1 MSETDLTTR
10 RAQLS
15 AAKRALLEK
24 RLTGQDAGRVE
35 NKTIPRRQARSHVP
49 LSFAQQR
56 LWFLHQMEPDSIAYN
71 MPTALRLTGR
81 LDTDALEWSINEI
94 IRRHESLRTTFR
106 LVDNQP
112 VQVIAEQ
119 LTLKIPVVDLQTLPA
134 GEREAKVVRLA
145 TEEAQR
151 LFDIEAGPLVRAR
164 LLRLNAEECVLIFT
178 MHHIISDGWSLGVLV
193 REMATLYKS
202 YVEGEASPLAELP
215 VQYADFAEWQRE
227 WLTKGN
233 LERQLQYWKQ
243 QLGGE
248 FPVLELPTDRVRPPR
263 QSFRGAVRRFAL
275 SEELSA
281 AVKSLGR
288 QEGATLFMTLLA
300 AFQSLL
306 HRYTDQTDILV
317 GTGIANRNRAEIESL
332 IGFFVN
338 TLVLR
343 TDFGG
348 RPTFRELL
356 RRVRDLTL
364 GAYAH
369 QDLPFERVV
378 EELQPAR
385 DLSRNPIFQVS
396 FALQNAPMQ
405 ELELPGLALK
415 TQEFESLTTRFD
427 LECHMWDVAG
437 GLQGFLFYST
447 DLFEEA
453 TVERLLAHYRKFL
466 EEVVANPDQCMSE
479 IRFLTEDERRKLLL
493 EWNETQHPVTR
504 DICAHRLFEEQ
515 AAKTPG
521 ALAVEFAGE
530 QLTYAELNERANRLA
545 HHLRGLGV
553 GPESLVGICI
563 ERSNEMLT
571 GLLAILKAG
580 GAFVPLDPA
589 YPPQRLSFML
599 KDARPSVVLTKQRW
613 LQRLPRGEAR
623 MVCLDAGRELFA
635 RESAENSH
643 DAVTPE
649 NLAYVIYTSGSTGL
663 PKGVAIRHGSL
674 MNLVRWHQRVYEVS
688 SADRATQ
695 VAGLAFDASVWE
707 VWPYL
712 TTGASIHIADEE
724 TRLSPEKLIEW
735 LDTKRIT
742 VSFLPTPL
750 AEAVLDERWPPAVCL
765 RTLLTG
771 GDRLRRAPRRGLP
784 FRLANNY
791 GPTENT
797 VVTTWTF
804 VAEDNGSDPPDDGN
818 ETHDGSGTPPPIGR
832 PVDNAQV
839 YVLDGELRLAPIGV
853 AGELFVGG
861 ENLARGYW
869 NRPDLTAESF
879 IPHPFSVE
887 PGARLYRTG
896 DRVRLLG
903 DGQIEFLGRGDEQV
917 KVRGFRIELGE
928 VEAALGEQEEVR
940 EAVVVAREDSA
951 GEKRLVAYV
960 VARAE
965 VQGVYQ
971 ERAQLEQQHIEQW
984 QTLYDDTYAHAETTA
999 DEPLFNI
1006 AGWNSSYTGEPIPPE
1021 EMREW
1026 QESSLARLLKLKPRR
1041 VLEIGCGTGLLLLQI
1056 APHCEAYTGTDFS
1069 PVALDYVRR
1078 QLANVGLEES
1088 RVKLLQR
1095 MAHQFEGIEDASFDA
1110 VVLNSVVQYFPDL
1123 DYFLRVLEG
1132 ALKAVRPGGFVY
1144 LGDLRN
1150 QCLLEAFHASVQ
1162 MYQASSSTDSA
1173 TLKQRVRRNI
1183 ETEEE
1188 LLLDPALFAALKRRF
1203 PHIGGVEVQLQR
1215 GRAHNE
1221 LTRFRYQVVLHVGE
1235 PSHVVECPTIDWQT
1249 ESLNPGALRQLLME
1263 KQPETLGVRR
1273 VPNARV
1279 WADVRLVELL
1289 NQSSDSETVSELC
1302 EAGRAAQEEAIDPE
1316 DVWSLSKTLPYEVDV
1331 RWSDAGAGEYFDIVL
1346 RRRAEAS
1353 QADSRETFLSLP
1365 EETHTPKA
1373 LALYASNPLHG
1384 RLVRQLIPR
1393 LRRHLEDTLPD
1404 YMIPASFVLLDVLP
1418 LTPNGKVDRRAL
1430 PVPDEAR
1437 PGQVGDFVAP
1447 STPVEELLSRL
1458 WAEVLRVESVGMRDD
1473 FFALGGHSL
1482 LATRLVSR
1490 VRESFGVELPVR
1502 SLFEAPTVRDLAR
1515 HVEAALRDRTGEQ
1528 APPVV
1533 RVSRE
1538 ANLPLSFAQ
1547 QRLWFLHELEPT
1559 SSFYNVPVAVRLRGR
1574 LHIDA
1579 MQRTLNEIVRR
1590 HESLR
1595 TSFPTMDAQPVE
1607 SIVPTL
1613 ALDLPLID
1621 LSTLREDERE
1631 REAQRRATEEAR
1643 VPFNLA
1649 TGPLM
1654 RARLVRLGAEDHVLL
1669 VTMHH
1674 IVSDGWSMGV
1684 LIKEVGALYRAFI
1697 EDEPSPLAELPVQYA
1712 DFAVWQ
1718 RRWLAGEVFET
1729 HLRYWRRQ
1737 LGGELPVL
1745 NLPTDKP
1752 RPEVQSF
1759 RGSSQSLQLPVP
1771 LAEALNALSK
1781 REGVTLFM
1789 LLLAACKALLSRY
1802 AEQSDIVI
1810 GSPIANRNR
1819 VELEGLIGFFV
1830 NTLVLRTDL
1839 SGNPTFRELVGRVR
1853 AVALEAYAHQDMP
1866 FEQLVE
1872 QMQPERTMSHNPL
1885 FQVMFQM
1892 ENTPK
1897 EDLPLPGLVLSPVEV
1912 ERVTTQFDLSFDVM
1926 ENDEGLVVVAEYST
1940 DLFNSA
1946 SISSML
1952 RRWQILLEGVVAN
1965 PEARLD
1971 ELPLLTGAER
1981 EQLLGGWN
1989 ETRTAFPAQRSLQEL
2004 FEAQVAARPGA
2015 LAVVSDKEQLTF
2027 AELNRRAN
2035 RLAHLLAARGMGAES
2050 LVGLC
2055 LERSAQM
2062 IVALL
2067 GILKAGAAYLPLDP
2081 TLPRERLAFMLKDA
2095 SVSALLTEEQFST
2108 RLPEHRAQVIYL
2120 DPERE
2125 AIASENETDASEN
2138 EANPVRAGTTQNLA
2152 YVIYTSGST
2161 GRPKGVAV
2169 SHQSLVNHSLAVS
2182 AAYGLTTDDRV
2193 LQFASI
2199 SFDVAAEEIFSTL
2212 LSGASILLPSEKV
2225 LDGVGLLRLIEEEKL
2240 SVLNLPAPFWHAWVR
2255 ELAATGRSVPPCLRL
2270 LVVGSEKV
2278 SLEAF
2283 DAWRR
2288 LVSGVRL
2295 LNAYGT
2301 SETTIT
2307 STLSEP
2313 DASASAEGVGSSLP
2327 IGRPIANTRVYI
2339 LDHHVQPVPAGV
2351 PGELYIGGAGLARG
2365 YMMRPLLTAERFIP
2379 DPFGLE
2385 AGARMYRTGDRARF
2399 LSDGQIEFLGR
2410 SDQQLKLRGYRI
2422 EPGEIESAL
2431 KRHPAVREALVLAR
2445 EDSTGDK
2452 RLVAYVTQSAE
2463 ISKSLAA
2470 SLDRELEEGQLAQWQ
2485 IVHDDEVFNQTAPL
2499 ADPTFNISGWN
2510 SSYTGLPIAT
2520 EEMREWVD
2528 DAVGRILSLEPK
2540 RALEIGCGTGLL
2552 LFRLAEHC
2560 ESYVGTDFSP
2570 AALGYVRQQ
2579 LAARSGRDG
2588 EVVLLERRAD
2598 DFRDIESN
2606 SFDAVI
2612 LNSVVQYFPSVAY
2625 LLRVLEGAVRATRP
2639 GGFVFV
2645 GDVRSLPLLEAFHTS
2660 VELAK
2665 ADAALPLEQLRQL
2678 VRKRIGDEEELIL
2691 DPAFFDVLKEHLPQ
2705 VSHVEILPKRAR
2717 LQNEMTRFRYQVVIH
2732 VGEQTAKPA
2741 PPAWLDYQKEPLS
2754 LEALRQR
2761 LTATQPETLGL
2772 RNVTNARTSEAARA
2786 FEMLERLAAQRSDK
2800 PESPANV
2807 GEFREILRQSEGK
2820 GLDPQEMWAL
2830 GVECSYQAHISWAQQ
2845 SPDGRFD
2852 VLFKRPSQAQSKM
2865 VEESDGV
2872 VIFPHDIT
2880 RRKEW
2885 SEYANNPLQGKFA
2898 RYLIPQLRNALGEQL
2913 PDYMMP
2919 SSFVLLDEWPLTPGG
2934 KIDLHALP
2942 APDSVR
2948 PQGQGA
2954 SVAPRTPVEQTLAL
2968 IWAELLGLARI
2979 GIHDNFFES
2988 GGHSLL
2994 ATQLISRVRE
3004 KFQVEIALR
3013 QLFERPTIDLFATV
3027 IEEAQRGSAE
3037 LQTPAIV
3044 PVARQAHRMKRSA
3057 IRRPSQ

>member
-24 RLTGQDAGRVE
+24 RLTGQPAGLAE
-35 NKTIPRRQARSHVP
+35 NQTIPRRQARSHAP

-56 LWFLHQMEPDSIAYN
+56 LWFLHQLEPDSIAYN
-71 MPTALRLTGR
+71 MPTALRLTGQ
-81 LDTDALEWSINEI
+81 LDTDALEWGINEI
-94 IRRHESLRTTFR
+94 IRRHQSLRTTFR

-112 VQVIAEQ
+112 VQVITEQ
-119 LTLKIPVVDLQTLPA
+119 LTLKIPVVDLQTFPA
-134 GEREAKVVRLA
+134 ADREANVVRLA

-151 LFDIEAGPLVRAR
+151 PFDLEAGPLVRAR
-164 LLRLNAEECVLIFT
+164 LLRLNAEESVLIFT
-178 MHHIISDGWSLGVLV
+178 MHHIISDGWSMGVLV
-193 REMATLYKS
+193 NEMAALYKS
-202 YVEGEASPLAELP
+202 YVEGQASPLAELP
-215 VQYADFAEWQRE
+215 VQYADFAQWQRE
-227 WLTKGN
+227 WLMKGN

-243 QLGGE
+243 QLGGT
-248 FPVLELPTDRVRPPR
+248 FPVLELPTDKPRPPR

-281 AVKSLGR
+281 AIKSLSR

-306 HRYTDQTDILV
+306 HRYTNQTDILV
-317 GTGIANRNRAEIESL
+317 GTGIANRNRAEIERL

-343 TDFGG
+343 VDFGG

-364 GAYAH
+364 AAYSN

-405 ELELPGLALK
+405 ELELPGLALR

-427 LECHMWDVAG
+427 LECHMWDVPG

-453 TVERLLAHYRKFL
+453 TIERLLAHYQKLL
-466 EEVVANPDQCMSE
+466 EAVVANPDARVSE
-479 IRFLTEDERRKLLL
+479 IEFLTDDERRKLLV
-493 EWNETQHPVTR
+493 EWNETQHPAPR
-504 DICAHRLFEEQ
+504 DICVQRLFEEQ

-521 ALAVEFAGE
+521 ALAVESAGE

-545 HHLRGLGV
+545 HHLRRCGV
-553 GPESLVGICI
+553 GPESLVCLCI
-563 ERSNEMLT
+563 ERSSEMLT

-589 YPPQRLSFML
+589 YPPQRLAFML
-599 KDARPSVVLTKQRW
+599 KDARPSVVLTEQRW
-613 LQRLPRGEAR
+613 LQRLPEGEAR
-623 MVCLDAGRELFA
+623 MVCLDAGRELIA
-635 RESAENSH
+635 QESAENPR
-643 DAVTPE
+643 DTLTPA
-649 NLAYVIYTSGSTGL
+649 NLAYVIYTSGSTGM
-663 PKGVAIRHGSL
+663 PKGVAITHGSL

-712 TTGASIHIADEE
+712 TAGASIHIADEE

-735 LDTKRIT
+735 LDIKRIT
-742 VSFLPTPL
+742 VGFLPTPL
-750 AEAVLDERWPPAVCL
+750 AEAVLDEQWPPRVDL

-771 GDRLRRAPRRGLP
+771 GDRLRRAPRKGLP

-804 VAEDNGSDPPDDGN
+804 VAED
-818 ETHDGSGTPPPIGR
+818 DGSETPPPIGR

-839 YVLDGELRLAPIGV
+839 YVLDGELRPAPIGV

-861 ENLARGYW
+861 ENLARGYL
-869 NRPDLTAESF
+869 NRPDLTAERF
-879 IPHPFSVE
+879 IPHPFGEE
-887 PGARLYRTG
+887 PGVRLYRTG
-896 DRVRLLG
+896 DRVRVLG
-903 DGQIEFLGRGDEQV
+903 DGNIEFLGRKDEQV

-928 VEAALGEQEEVR
+928 IEATLGEQEEVK
-940 EAVVVAREDSA
+940 EAVVVARDDGA

-960 VARAE
+960 VPRAE
-965 VQGVYQ
+965 VQGVQQ
-971 ERAQLEQQHIEQW
+971 ERARLEQQHISQW
-984 QTLYDDTYAHAETTA
+984 RTLYDDTYAHAETTTT

-1026 QESSLARLLKLKPRR
+1026 RESSLARLLSLKPRR

-1056 APHCEAYTGTDFS
+1056 APHCDAYTGTDFS

-1078 QLANVGLEES
+1078 QLANAGLDES

-1095 MAHQFEGIEDASFDA
+1095 MAHQFEEIEDASFDA
-1110 VVLNSVVQYFPDL
+1110 VIINSVVQYFPDL

-1132 ALKAVRPGGFVY
+1132 ALKAVKHGGFVY

-1150 QCLLEAFHASVQ
+1150 HRLLEAFHTSVQ
-1162 MYQASSSTDSA
+1162 AYQASPSTDSA

-1188 LLLDPALFAALKRRF
+1188 LLLDPALFAALRERF
-1203 PHIGGVEVQLQR
+1203 PRIGGVEVQLQR

-1235 PSHVVECPTIDWQT
+1235 PPPAGECPIVDWQKDGLT
-1249 ESLNPGALRQLLME
+1249 PGALRQLLIE
-1263 KQPETLGVRR
+1263 QEPKTLGVRR

-1289 NQSSDSETVSELC
+1289 NHSNDSETLSELC
-1302 EAGRAAQEEAIDPE
+1302 EAGRAAQEGAIDPE
-1316 DVWSLSKTLPYEVDV
+1316 DVWSLSETLPYEVDV

-1346 RRRAEAS
+1346 RRRAEGS
-1353 QADSRETFLSLP
+1353 QADARESFLSLP
-1365 EETHTPKA
+1365 EEAHTPKA

-1393 LRRHLEDTLPD
+1393 LRGHLEDKLPD
-1404 YMIPASFVLLDVLP
+1404 YMIPASFVLLDALP

-1430 PVPDEAR
+1430 PAPDEAR
-1437 PGQVGDFVAP
+1437 PEQAGAFVAP

-1502 SLFEAPTVRDLAR
+1502 SLFEAPTVRELAG
-1515 HVEAALRDRTGEQ
+1515 HVEAALRDRSGTQ

-1538 ANLPLSFAQ
+1538 AELPLSFAQ

-1559 SSFYNVPVAVRLRGR
+1559 SSFYNVPIAVRLRGR
-1574 LHIDA
+1574 LQLDA
-1579 MQRTLNEIVRR
+1579 MKRTLNDIVRR

-1595 TSFPTMDAQPVE
+1595 TSFPTIDAQPVQ
-1607 SIVPTL
+1607 SIAPTL
-1613 ALDLPLID
+1613 ALDLALID

-1631 REAQRRATEEAR
+1631 HEAQRRATEEAR

-1649 TGPLM
+1649 MGPLM
-1654 RARLVRLGAEDHVLL
+1654 RASILRLDAEDHVLL

-1684 LIKEVGALYRAFI
+1684 LIREVGALYRAFI
-1697 EDEPSPLAELPVQYA
+1697 EGEPSPLAELPVQYA

-1729 HLRYWRRQ
+1729 HLRYWKRQ

-1752 RPEVQSF
+1752 RPEMQSF
-1759 RGSSQSLQLPVP
+1759 RGSSQSLQLPLQVI
-1771 LAEALNALSK
+1771 EALNALAQ

-1789 LLLAACKALLSRY
+1789 LLLAAFKALLARY
-1802 AEQSDIVI
+1802 TEQSDIVI

-1830 NTLVLRTDL
+1830 NTLALRTDL
-1839 SGNPTFRELVGRVR
+1839 SGNPTFRELTGRVR

-1872 QMQPERTMSHNPL
+1872 QLQPERTMSRNPL

-1897 EDLPLPGLVLSPVEV
+1897 EELPLPGLVLSPVEV

-1946 SISSML
+1946 TISALL
-1952 RRWQILLEGVVAN
+1952 RRWQILLEGIVAN

-1971 ELPLLTGAER
+1971 ELPLLTDTER
-1981 EQLLGGWN
+1981 AKLLRGWN
-1989 ETRTAFPAQRSLQEL
+1989 ETRREFPAERSLQEL
-2004 FEAQVAARPGA
+2004 FEAQVAARPDA
-2015 LAVVSDKEQLTF
+2015 SAVVAGKEQLTF
-2027 AELNRRAN
+2027 ADLNRRAN
-2035 RLAHLLAARGMGAES
+2035 QLAHFLAARGTGPES
-2050 LVGLC
+2050 VVGLC
-2055 LERSAQM
+2055 VERSAQM

-2067 GILKAGAAYLPLDP
+2067 GILKTGGAYLPLDP
-2081 TLPRERLAFMLKDA
+2081 SLPRERLAFMLEDA
-2095 SVSALLTEEQFST
+2095 AVSVLLTEERFST
-2108 RLPEHRAQVIYL
+2108 QLPEHRAQVIHL
-2120 DPERE
+2120 DKERE
-2125 AIASENETDASEN
+2125 AIASENE
-2138 EANPVRAGTTQNLA
+2138 ANPVWTGTTKNLA

-2169 SHQSLVNHSLAVS
+2169 SHQSFVNHSLAVS
-2182 AAYGLTTDDRV
+2182 EAYGLTTDDRV

-2199 SFDVAAEEIFSTL
+2199 SFDVAAEEIFSAL
-2212 LSGASILLPSEKV
+2212 LSGAGIVLPSEKV
-2225 LDGVGLLRLIEEEKL
+2225 LDSAGLLRLIEDEKL
-2240 SVLNLPAPFWHAWVR
+2240 SVLNLPAPFWHAWMR
-2255 ELAATGRSVPPCLRL
+2255 ELAATGRGLPPGLRL

-2283 DAWRR
+2283 AAWQR
-2288 LVSGVRL
+2288 LALGVRL
-2295 LNAYGT
+2295 INAYGT

-2307 STLSEP
+2307 STLYEP
-2313 DASASAEGVGSSLP
+2313 DESVPAEGIGSSLP
-2327 IGRPIANTRVYI
+2327 IGRPIANTQVYI
-2339 LDHHVQPVPAGV
+2339 LDSHLQPVPAGV
-2351 PGELYIGGAGLARG
+2351 PGELYLGGMGLARG
-2365 YMMRPLLTAERFIP
+2365 YLMRPALTADRFIP

-2431 KRHPAVREALVLAR
+2431 KRHRAVREALVLAR
-2445 EDSTGDK
+2445 EDSSGDK

-2463 ISKSLAA
+2463 ASELLAA
-2470 SLDRELEEGQLAQWQ
+2470 SLDKELEEGQLAQWQ
-2485 IVHDDEVFNQTAPL
+2485 MVHDDEVFNHTAPL

-2510 SSYTGLPIAT
+2510 SSYTGEPIAA

-2528 DAVGRILSLEPK
+2528 DAVGRILSLGPK
-2540 RALEIGCGTGLL
+2540 RVLEIGCGTGLL
-2552 LFRLAEHC
+2552 LFRLASHC
-2560 ESYVGTDFSP
+2560 ESYVGIDFS
-2570 AALGYVRQQ
+2570 ATALGYVQQQ
-2579 LAARSGRDG
+2579 LTARGGRDG
-2588 EVVLLERRAD
+2588 VVVLLERRAD
-2598 DFRDIESN
+2598 DFRDIEAN

-2612 LNSVVQYFPSVAY
+2612 LNSVVQYFPSVVY
-2625 LLRVLEGAVRATRP
+2625 LLRVLEGAIKATRP

-2645 GDVRSLPLLEAFHTS
+2645 GDVRSLPLLEAFHAS

-2665 ADAALPLEQLRQL
+2665 ADAALPVEELRQL
-2678 VRKRIGDEEELIL
+2678 IRKRAGDEEELIL
-2691 DPAFFDVLKEHLPQ
+2691 DPAFFIALKEHLPQ
-2705 VSHVEILPKRAR
+2705 ISYTEVLPKRAH

-2732 VGEQTAKPA
+2732 VGEQNAHA
-2741 PPAWLDYQKEPLS
+2741 ARPAWLDYQKEPLS
-2754 LEALRQR
+2754 LEAIRRR
-2761 LTATQPETLGL
+2761 LTATEPEMLGL
-2772 RNVTNARTSEAARA
+2772 RNVANARTSEAARA
-2786 FEMLERLAAQRSDK
+2786 FETLERLTAQRADE
-2800 PESPANV
+2800 PERPANV
-2807 GEFREILRQSEGK
+2807 GEFKEMLRQTEEK
-2820 GLDPQEMWAL
+2820 GLDPQELWAL
-2830 GVECSYQAHISWAQQ
+2830 GDEFSYQVYIDWAEQ

-2852 VLFKRPSQAQSKM
+2852 VLFKRPSQAQS
-2865 VEESDGV
+2865 EAGGDSDSGF
-2872 VIFPHDIT
+2872 IFPHDNT
-2880 RRKEW
+2880 RRKAW

-2898 RYLIPQLRNALGEQL
+2898 RYLIPQLRDALGERL

-2919 SSFVLLDEWPLTPGG
+2919 SSFVLLDEWPLTLGG
-2934 KIDLHALP
+2934 KIDLRALP
-2942 APDSVR
+2942 APDSAR

-2954 SVAPRTPVEQTLAL
+2954 SVAPRTPVEQTLAS
-2968 IWAELLGLARI
+2968 IWSELLGLARV
-2979 GIHDNFFES
+2979 GIHDNFFEA

-3004 KFQVEIALR
+3004 KLQVEIALR
-3013 QLFERPTIDLFATV
+3013 QLFEHPTIAGFATV
-3027 IEEAQRGSAE
+3027 IEQAQHGSAE

-3044 PVARQAHRMKRSA
+3044 PLARQAHRMKRST
-3057 IRRPSQ
+3057 IRRPPQ

>member
-1 MSETDLTTR
+1 MSEINLTTR

-24 RLTGQDAGRVE
+24 RLTGRDAE
-35 NKTIPRRQARSHVP
+35 SAEHQTIPRRRTHSYAP

-56 LWFLHQMEPDSIAYN
+56 LWFLHQLEPDGIAYN
-71 MPTALRLTGR
+71 MPTALRLTGW
-81 LDTDALEWSINEI
+81 LNTDALEWSINEI

-112 VQVIAEQ
+112 VQIIAEQ
-119 LTLKIPVVDLQTLPA
+119 LTLRIPVVDLQSFPA
-134 GEREAKVVRLA
+134 AGLEAEVVRLA

-151 LFDIEAGPLVRAR
+151 PFDIETGPLVRAR
-164 LLRLNAEECVLIFT
+164 LLRLNAQEHVLIFT

-193 REMATLYKS
+193 NEMAALYKS
-202 YVEGEASPLAELP
+202 YVEGRPSPLAELA

-233 LERQLQYWKQ
+233 LQRQLQYWKE

-248 FPVLELPTDRVRPPR
+248 IPVLEMPTDKPRPPR

-281 AVKSLGR
+281 AIKRLSR
-288 QEGATLFMTLLA
+288 QEGTTLFMTLLA
-300 AFQSLL
+300 AFQTLL
-306 HRYTDQTDILV
+306 HRYTNQTDILV

-356 RRVRDLTL
+356 GRVRDLTL

-385 DLSRNPIFQVS
+385 DLSRNPVFQVS

-405 ELELPGLALK
+405 ELELPGLALR

-427 LECHMWDVAG
+427 LECHMWDVPG

-447 DLFEEA
+447 DLFESA
-453 TVERLLAHYRKFL
+453 TVERLLAHYRTLL
-466 EEVVANPDQCMSE
+466 ETVVADADQRVAE
-479 IRFLTEDERRKLLL
+479 IQFLTEDERRKLLV
-493 EWNETQHPVTR
+493 EWNQTEHRGPR
-504 DICAHRLFEEQ
+504 DVCVQQLFEEQ
-515 AAKTPG
+515 AARTPG
-521 ALAVEFAGE
+521 ALAVESAGE
-530 QLTYAELNERANRLA
+530 QLTYAELNERANQLA
-545 HHLRGLGV
+545 HYLRRCGV
-553 GPESLVGICI
+553 GPEVLVGICVK
-563 ERSNEMLT
+563 RSNAMLT

-580 GAFVPLDPA
+580 GAFVPLDPS
-589 YPPQRLSFML
+589 YPAERLAFML
-599 KDARPSVVLTKQRW
+599 EDARLSVVLTEQRW
-613 LQRLPRGEAR
+613 LQRLPEGQAQL
-623 MVCLDAGRELFA
+623 VCMDAGRESFA
-635 RESAENSH
+635 DESTKNLH
-643 DAVTPE
+643 NNVTLA
-649 NLAYVIYTSGSTGL
+649 NLAYVIYTSGSTGT
-663 PKGVAIRHGSL
+663 PKGVAVTHGSL
-674 MNLVRWHQRVYEVS
+674 INLVRWHQRVYEVS

-712 TTGASIHIADEE
+712 TAGASIHIADEE
-724 TRLSPEKLIEW
+724 TRLSPEKLVAW
-735 LDTKRIT
+735 LNDELIT

-750 AEAVLDERWPPAVCL
+750 AEAVLDERWPTQVAL

-771 GDRLRRAPRRGLP
+771 GDRLRRAPRKGFP

-804 VAEDNGSDPPDDGN
+804 VAED
-818 ETHDGSGTPPPIGR
+818 DGSETQHHLSEIRPPIGR
-832 PVDNAQV
+832 PVDNTQV
-839 YVLDGELRLAPIGV
+839 YVLDEELRLAPTGV

-861 ENLARGYW
+861 ENLARGYL
-869 NRPDLTAESF
+869 NRPGLTAERF

-887 PGARLYRTG
+887 PGGRLYRTG
-896 DRVRLLG
+896 DRVRLRG
-903 DGQIEFLGRGDEQV
+903 DGQIEFLGRTDEQV
-917 KVRGFRIELGE
+917 KVRGYRIELGE
-928 VEAALGEQEEVR
+928 IEATLGEQEEVR
-940 EAVVVAREDSA
+940 EALVVAREDGA
-951 GEKRLVAYV
+951 GEKHLVAYV
-960 VARAE
+960 VPRAE
-965 VQGVYQ
+965 VQVVQ
-971 ERAQLEQQHIEQW
+971 EERTHLAQQHLAQW
-984 QTLYDDTYAHAETTA
+984 RTLYDETYAHTETTP

-1006 AGWNSSYTGEPIPPE
+1006 TGWNSSYTGEPIPSE

-1026 QESSLARLLKLKPRR
+1026 RESSLARILKSKPRR

-1056 APHCEAYTGTDFS
+1056 APHCDAYVGTDFS

-1078 QLANVGLEES
+1078 QLASEGLDES
-1088 RVKLLQR
+1088 RVRLSQR
-1095 MAHQFEGIEDASFDA
+1095 MAHQFEEIEDASFDA

-1132 ALKAVRPGGFVY
+1132 ALRAVRPGGFIF

-1150 QCLLEAFHASVQ
+1150 RRLLETFHASVQ
-1162 MYQASSSTDSA
+1162 AYQASASTDSA
-1173 TLKQRVRRNI
+1173 TLKERVRRNI

-1188 LLLDPALFAALKRRF
+1188 LLIDPALFNALRERF
-1203 PHIGGVEVQLQR
+1203 PQIGGVEVSLQR

-1235 PSHVVECPTIDWQT
+1235 TARTVVCPIVDWQK
-1249 ESLNPGALRQLLME
+1249 ERLNPRALRQFLIE
-1263 KQPETLGVRR
+1263 KEPETLGVRR
-1273 VPNARV
+1273 VANARV
-1279 WADVRLVELL
+1279 RADVRFIELL
-1289 NQSSDSETVSELC
+1289 NQSIASETLSELR
-1302 EAGRAAQEEAIDPE
+1302 EAVSKTHEDAIDPE
-1316 DVWSLSKTLPYEVDV
+1316 EIWSLSETLPYEVDV
-1331 RWSDAGAGEYFDIVL
+1331 RWSDAGAGEYFDIVF
-1346 RRRAEAS
+1346 RRREPGR
-1353 QADSRETFLSLP
+1353 QENLRESFQSLP
-1365 EETHTPKA
+1365 EEARAPKA
-1373 LALYASNPLHG
+1373 LALYANNPLRG
-1384 RLVRQLIPR
+1384 RLMRQLIPR
-1393 LRRHLEDTLPD
+1393 LRGHLEKRLPD
-1404 YMIPASFVLLDVLP
+1404 YMIPAFFVVLDALP

-1430 PVPDEAR
+1430 PAPDEAR
-1437 PGQVGDFVAP
+1437 PEQAGDFVAP
-1447 STPVEELLSRL
+1447 RTAVEELLSRL
-1458 WAEVLRVESVGMRDD
+1458 WAEVLRVESVGMCDD

-1502 SLFEAPTVRDLAR
+1502 SLFEAPTVRELAR
-1515 HVEAALRDRTGEQ
+1515 HVEAALRDRTGTQ

-1538 ANLPLSFAQ
+1538 ETIPLSFAQ

-1574 LHIDA
+1574 LQIDA
-1579 MQRTLNEIVRR
+1579 MKRTLNEIVRR

-1595 TSFPTMDAQPVE
+1595 TSFPTVDAQPVQ
-1607 SIVPTL
+1607 SIATTL
-1613 ALDLPLID
+1613 VLDLPLHD
-1621 LSTLREDERE
+1621 LSTLPEQERE
-1631 REAQRRATEEAR
+1631 HEAQRRATEEAR
-1643 VPFNLA
+1643 APFNLA
-1649 TGPLM
+1649 AGPLM
-1654 RARLVRLGAEDHVLL
+1654 RASLVRLGAEDHVLL

-1684 LIKEVGALYRAFI
+1684 LIREVGALYRAFV
-1697 EDEPSPLAELPVQYA
+1697 EDEPSPLAELAVQYA

-1729 HLRYWRRQ
+1729 HLRYWKRQ

-1759 RGSSQSLQLPVP
+1759 HGSSQSRQLPVQ
-1771 LAEALNALSK
+1771 LADALNALAK

-1789 LLLAACKALLSRY
+1789 LLLAAFKALLSRY
-1802 AEQSDIVI
+1802 TEQSDIVI

-1830 NTLVLRTDL
+1830 NTLALRTDL
-1839 SGNPTFRELVGRVR
+1839 SGNPRFRELVGRVR

-1872 QMQPERTMSHNPL
+1872 QMQPERTMSRNPL

-1940 DLFNSA
+1940 DLFNGETISA
-1946 SISSML
+1946 ML
-1952 RRWQILLEGVVAN
+1952 RRWQILLEGIVAN

-1971 ELPLLTGAER
+1971 ELPLLTEAER
-1981 EQLLGGWN
+1981 EQLLGGWSD
-1989 ETRTAFPAQRSLQEL
+1989 TRRSVPAERSLQEL
-2004 FEAQVAARPGA
+2004 FEAQVAARSHS
-2015 LAVVSDKEQLTF
+2015 LAVVDGQEHLTF
-2027 AELNRRAN
+2027 AELNERAN
-2035 RLAHLLAARGMGAES
+2035 RLAHFLLARGTGPES

-2055 LERSAQM
+2055 VERSAQM

-2067 GILKAGAAYLPLDP
+2067 GILKTGAAYLPLDP
-2081 TLPRERLAFMLKDA
+2081 SLPRERLAFMLEDA

-2108 RLPEHRAQVIYL
+2108 RLPESSARTIYL
-2120 DPERE
+2120 DRERE
-2125 AIASENETDASEN
+2125 SLLSES
-2138 EANPVRAGTTQNLA
+2138 EANPVGSGTTENLA

-2169 SHQSLVNHSLAVS
+2169 SRQSLVNHALAIS
-2182 AAYGLTTDDRV
+2182 EAYGLTPDDRV

-2199 SFDVAAEEIFSTL
+2199 SFDVAAEEIFPAL
-2212 LSGASILLPSEKV
+2212 INGARLVLPGEKV
-2225 LDGVGLLRLIEEEKL
+2225 LDGVKLLRLIEAEKL

-2255 ELAATGRSVPPCLRL
+2255 ELASTGRGLPSGLRL

-2283 DAWRR
+2283 AAWQP
-2288 LVSGVRL
+2288 LASGVRL
-2295 LNAYGT
+2295 INAYGT

-2307 STLSEP
+2307 SILYEP
-2313 DASASAEGVGSSLP
+2313 DANALATGVGASLP
-2327 IGRPIANTRVYI
+2327 IGLPIANTRAYI
-2339 LDHHVQPVPAGV
+2339 LDSNLRPVPPGV
-2351 PGELYIGGAGLARG
+2351 PGELYLGGMGLARG
-2365 YMMRPLLTAERFIP
+2365 YLRRPALTAERFIP
-2379 DPFGLE
+2379 EPFGPG
-2385 AGARMYRTGDRARF
+2385 AGGRMYRTGDRARL
-2399 LSDGQIEFLGR
+2399 LSNGQIEFLGR
-2410 SDQQLKLRGYRI
+2410 ADQQLKLRGYRI

-2431 KRHPAVREALVLAR
+2431 RRHPAVREALVLAR
-2445 EDSTGDK
+2445 EDSSGDK
-2452 RLVAYVTQSAE
+2452 RLVAYFTQSATVTE
-2463 ISKSLAA
+2463 LLTA
-2470 SLDRELEEGQLAQWQ
+2470 SLESELEEGQLSQWQ
-2485 IVHDDEVFNQTAPL
+2485 SVHDDEVFNQAEPL
-2499 ADPTFNISGWN
+2499 SDPTFNISGWN
-2510 SSYTGLPIAT
+2510 SSYTGLPIAA

-2528 DAVGRILSLEPK
+2528 DAVVRILARRPK

-2552 LFRLAEHC
+2552 LFRLAQHC

-2570 AALGYVRQQ
+2570 AALGYVQQQ
-2579 LAARSGRDG
+2579 LTARGGTDG
-2588 EVVLLERRAD
+2588 EVTLLERRAD
-2598 DFRDIESN
+2598 DFRDIEEN

-2645 GDVRSLPLLEAFHTS
+2645 GDVRSLPLLEAFHAS

-2665 ADAALPLEQLRQL
+2665 ADSSLPLEQLRQL
-2678 VRKRIGDEEELIL
+2678 VRKRVGDEEELVL
-2691 DPAFFDVLKEHLPQ
+2691 DPSFFDALKEHLPQ
-2705 VSHVEILPKRAR
+2705 ISYTEVLPKHAR

-2732 VGEQTAKPA
+2732 VGEQTRPSA

-2754 LEALRQR
+2754 LEVIRRR
-2761 LTATQPETLGL
+2761 LKADAPETLGL
-2772 RNVTNARTSEAARA
+2772 KHVTNARTSEAARA
-2786 FEMLERLAAQRSDK
+2786 FETLERLTTGDTDLSVR
-2800 PESPANV
+2800 PASA
-2807 GEFREILRQSEGK
+2807 GELKEMLRQTEEKS
-2820 GLDPQEMWAL
+2820 LDPQELWAL
-2830 GVECSYQAHISWAQQ
+2830 GDELSYEVYIDWAEH
-2845 SPDGRFD
+2845 SSDGRFD
-2852 VLFKRPSQAQSKM
+2852 VLFKRRSQAEAKVS
-2865 VEESDGV
+2865 EESEDV
-2872 VIFPHDIT
+2872 FIFPHDLT
-2880 RRKEW
+2880 RRKMW
-2885 SEYANNPLQGKFA
+2885 SAYANNPLQGKFA
-2898 RYLIPQLRNALGEQL
+2898 RYLIPQLRNVLGEQL

-2919 SSFVLLDEWPLTPGG
+2919 ASFVLLDEWPLTPGG
-2934 KIDLHALP
+2934 KIDLRALP
-2942 APDSVR
+2942 APDYLR
-2948 PQGQGA
+2948 PQGQSA
-2954 SVAPRTPVEQTLAL
+2954 SAAPRTPVEQTLAS
-2968 IWAELLGLARI
+2968 IWSELLGLARV
-2979 GIHDNFFES
+2979 GIHDNFFEL

-3013 QLFERPTIDLFATV
+3013 QLFEQPTIALFAAV
-3027 IEEAQRGSAE
+3027 IEQAQRSSTE

-3044 PVARQAHRMKRSA
+3044 PVARQAHRIKRSA
-3057 IRRPSQ
+3057 LRRPPQ